1 MCVQRQHR
9 VWAAEAAAGNK
20 ALLPPVPK
28 PYTDQKYPTKKAS
41 SFDFGDKSE
50 FHPDNLR
57 KEREILTDL
66 LKRYPLDS
74 FPTKWR
80 SKYWQDIWTD
90 WCTGLSHFLDGLRKT
105 YPIDR
110 TQFGD
115 EATCGRLI
123 RKLNEEKHPF
133 AKLVFFSPNPDSCPT
148 SKWCWEYERSQF
160 MELLES
166 FKARLKWIDD
176 IESEIRQETERY
188 ERELEERRL
197 ATVNLIPER
206 LALIS
211 RYESHIAKQLKEAI
225 AQLSE
230 LQNQRKI

>member
-1 MCVQRQHR
+1 
-9 VWAAEAAAGNK
+9 
-20 ALLPPVPK
+20 
-28 PYTDQKYPTKKAS
+28 
-41 SFDFGDKSE
+41 
-50 FHPDNLR
+50 
-57 KEREILTDL
+57 
-66 LKRYPLDS
+66 
-74 FPTKWR
+74 
-80 SKYWQDIWTD
+80 
-90 WCTGLSHFLDGLRKT
+90 
-105 YPIDR
+105 
-110 TQFGD
+110 
-115 EATCGRLI
+115 
-123 RKLNEEKHPF
+123 
-133 AKLVFFSPNPDSCPT
+133 
-148 SKWCWEYERSQF
+148 